1 MQGQDL
7 RYIISACQIVHRDGK
22 NPRAET
28 CTDTTFADTRF
39 DHLEESAQETIL
51 RGYLLIERIL
61 VGRQQ
66 LIGEIIV
73 LIDQHI
79 HFRQSMLTGVPQSF
93 LKHLG
98 GLFLAGELKIL
109 KQVPVMRYHDLHG
122 RTIQIVEIPL
132 QPFHVIGHHHLGK
145 IIAHDHIT
153 IMLLRRVLPDP
164 SPAEQFLEPVGLGTV
179 VVTGQGRDKQA
190 FPETTGTQEDWSLIV
205 FQARNEIGLVHIV
218 EIAFPHLY
226 KIRYRIRNRYSCH
239 KLSFF

>member
-1 MQGQDL
+1 MRIFRNVVPAGQVVHDD
-7 RYIISACQIVHRDGK
+7 RQYAC
-22 NPRAET
+22 AET
-28 CTDTTFADTRF
+28 SANRAFADTRF

-190 FPETTGTQEDWSLIV
+190 FPKRRGRL
-205 FQARNEIGLVHIV
+205 R
-218 EIAFPHLY
+218 
-226 KIRYRIRNRYSCH
+226 K
-239 KLSFF
+239 